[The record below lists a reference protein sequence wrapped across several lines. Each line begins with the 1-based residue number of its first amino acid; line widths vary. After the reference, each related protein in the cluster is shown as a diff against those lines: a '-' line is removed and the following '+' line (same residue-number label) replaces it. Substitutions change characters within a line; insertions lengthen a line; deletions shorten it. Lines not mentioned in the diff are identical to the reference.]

1 MPEYN
6 KLVRDLVPQIIEK
19 SGKNYE
25 TKILDDED
33 YITALGAKLG
43 EEVEEYFA
51 AENDQDR
58 LEELAD
64 VLEVIHTLAYK
75 DGTTMEEVEKIRQ
88 QKAEKRGGFKD
99 KIFLVEVED
108 ES

>member
-6 KLVRDLVPQIIEK
+6 KLVRDLIPQIIEK
-19 SGKNYE
+19 TGKKFE
-25 TKILDDED
+25 TKILDEQD
-33 YITALGAKLG
+33 YLTALGAKLG

-51 AENDQDR
+51 ADNAEDR

-64 VLEVIHTLAYK
+64 VLEVVHALAHK
-75 DGTTMEEVEKIRQ
+75 DGTTMEEVEKVRQ

-99 KIFLVEVED
+99 KILLVEVED
-108 ES
+108 D